1 MSYTVAPDVTTSSLA
16 ISNSGTSDAG
26 LTHPRSRARAR
37 RHHPRIGP
45 RKQRCQ
51 PEVRGPQPDRVRGK
65 LTEPLQQAIAG
76 GSELMQRR
84 VHDDVVAA
92 DVQQREIEP
101 QTGVETRADLGD
113 RSGDVRARDSY
124 VDDVGVRI
132 VGCEQAGDG
141 LLGQRRT
148 DTHTVLSPRIST
160 VTPFADSRRSKRC
173 PALAKRRAR
182 STRRTKTAASS
193 STPTS
198 VNEDS
203 SNAAVAT
210 LLSLDKAA
218 LVRGVIRFAK
228 RFEG

>member
-1 MSYTVAPDVTTSSLA
+1 
-16 ISNSGTSDAG
+16 
-26 LTHPRSRARAR
+26 
-37 RHHPRIGP
+37 
-45 RKQRCQ
+45 
-51 PEVRGPQPDRVRGK
+51 
-65 LTEPLQQAIAG
+65 
-76 GSELMQRR
+76 
-84 VHDDVVAA
+84 
-92 DVQQREIEP
+92 VQQREIEP

-113 RSGDVRARDSY
+113 RSGDPRARDSY

-132 VGCEQAGDG
+132 VGSEKPGDG

-160 VTPFADSRRSKRC
+160 VAPFADSRRSKRC

-182 STRRTKTAASS
+182 LTPRKKTAASS

-198 VNEDS
+198 VN

-210 LLSLDKAA
+210 LLSLDEAA